1 MTDTTRSPGRPRVRA
16 TRATDASVTLSLVQA
31 RLDLSAQ
38 AMAQYLGVPV
48 ATFRNWRD
56 GHREPPSVLH
66 RLLDVLGTV
75 EAIAPGIH
83 EQLMPGR
90 K

>member
-1 MTDTTRSPGRPRVRA
+1 MTDTARSPGRPRVRA
-16 TRATDASVTLSLVQA
+16 TRATEASVTLSLVQA
-31 RLDLSAQ
+31 RLDLSA
-38 AMAQYLGVPV
+38 AGMACYLGVPV

-75 EAIAPGIH
+75 EALAPVIH
-83 EQLMPGR
+83 ERLMPGR